1 MTALVDTSASSW
13 DRTSTQNTTI
23 ISISIAASSGC
34 VIEVA
39 LVDVPR
45 RGTSTQPGTF
55 PSLRR
60 PPGVHSPLTLWGRLV
75 HAADAGPI
83 CRRAGPQQAQQ
94 ATIGDDHETDRIGS
108 ARAVHPWR
116 LCRAGHCL

>member
-13 DRTSTQNTTI
+13 DRTLTQNTTI
-23 ISISIAASSGC
+23 ISISIAASSGWA
-34 VIEVA
+34 IEVPLA
-39 LVDVPR
+39 VPR

-55 PSLRR
+55 PCLRR

-94 ATIGDDHETDRIGS
+94 ATIGDDHETDRICS
-108 ARAVHPWR
+108 ARAVHP
-116 LCRAGHCL
+116 